1 MDNQE
6 RWVLIAEILALE
18 VGHYRDF
25 KWPGKKQAALFRV
38 SMAPKL
44 QGRIITVKRITE
56 TTARAMRVY

>member
-1 MDNQE
+1 MENRE
-6 RWVLIAEILALE
+6 RKILIAEILALQ
-18 VGHYRDF
+18 VGSYIDF
-25 KWPGKKQAALFRV
+25 NWPGKKQAALFRV